1 MKSDAQH
8 IEEPTN
14 EELRVLTR
22 RSALRLIGG
31 AGFAL
36 IAGCAT
42 EEPGAATT
50 SLATTTSTGAATTTP
65 AVPSSTTTAIASST
79 TFGNAGTCVLI
90 PEETAGPFPLDLSGN
105 EQFFRTDITE
115 GKEGVPMTL
124 TLAIVDVNSDCA
136 PLSGARVDLWHCD
149 ALGAYSGFQQQGV
162 GTTKETF
169 CRGIQLA
176 DASGQVSFQSIF
188 PGWYEGR
195 ITHVHFQVFLESGV
209 EATSQIAFPQEITD
223 AVYAVEPYA
232 SKGPNTSVATIDRDM
247 VFSDGSQY
255 QMASITG
262 GADTRLLATLL
273 VGVAV

>member
-1 MKSDAQH
+1 MKSKAQQ

-31 AGFAL
+31 AGLAL
-36 IAGCAT
+36 VAGCASD
-42 EEPGAATT
+42 EQGNATT
-50 SLATTTSTGAATTTP
+50 SLATTTSTGAATATT
-65 AVPSSTTTAIASST
+65 AVPSPTTRAIASSP
-79 TFGNAGTCVLI
+79 TFGNAGSCVLI
-90 PEETAGPFPLDLSGN
+90 PEETAGPFPLDLSEG
-105 EQFFRTDITE
+105 EQFFRADITE

-136 PLSGARVDLWHCD
+136 PLSGTRIDLWHCD

-162 GTTKETF
+162 DTNSETF

-176 DASGQVSFQSIF
+176 DANGQVSFTIF

-195 ITHVHFQVFLESGV
+195 ITHIHFQVFLGSGLQ
-209 EATSQIAFPQEITD
+209 ATSQIAFPEEITD
-223 AVYAVEPYA
+223 AVYAVEPYT
-232 SKGPNTSVATIDRDM
+232 SKGPNTSVASIDRDM

-255 QMASITG
+255 QIAAITG